1 MPIEPAELAK
11 TANEPVLQSAV
22 AMKNILTRKK
32 LTVTIAGLA
41 ALAGGLIAYWTLPS
55 YGGTIEPLTAD
66 QKQLANSLRG
76 HIKTLSSDIGAR
88 SLTKNPGGLERAAT
102 YVEENF
108 SAAGFKPAR
117 QTFSVSGYFNDGL
130 WGATHATQSTA
141 NIVAEIPGT
150 TKASEIIIIGA
161 HYDAVQ
167 DCPGANDN
175 GSGVAAMLEIAK
187 TLAKEKFP
195 RTIRF
200 VAFTN
205 EEPPFFRSDDMGSY
219 RYAKACKE
227 RADNIVAM
235 LSLETIGY
243 YSEKPDSQ
251 RFPVEALAMLYP
263 KTGNFLTFIGKLD
276 SRTLLTK
283 CAASFIAAAKFP
295 TQTLAAPA
303 DLSGVDFSDQLSFWR
318 LGYPGIMVT
327 DTAPYRYP
335 HYHTAEDTADKINYD
350 CLARVTDGL
359 KKVVRDLANE

>member
-1 MPIEPAELAK
+1 MQNLK
-11 TANEPVLQSAV
+11 
-22 AMKNILTRKK
+22 KK
-32 LTVTIAGLA
+32 LAITIAGLT
-41 ALAGGLIAYWTLPS
+41 ALAGCFIAYWTLPS

-66 QKQLANSLRG
+66 QKQLASRLRA
-76 HIKTLSSDIGAR
+76 HIKMLSSDIGAR

-102 YVEENF
+102 YIEENF

-117 QTFSVSGYFNDGL
+117 QTYSVSGYFNDGL

-141 NIVAEIPGT
+141 NIIVAIPGT
-150 TKASEIIIIGA
+150 NIGANSGTNLESIKASDKSSEIIVIGA

-187 TLAKEKFP
+187 ALAKEKFP

-227 RADNIVAM
+227 RGDNIVAM

-243 YSEKPDSQ
+243 YSDKPDSQ
-251 RFPVEALAMLYP
+251 RFPVAALAMLYP
-263 KTGNFLTFIGKLD
+263 KTGNFLTFIGNLD
-276 SRTLLTK
+276 SRNLLTK
-283 CAASFIAAAKFP
+283 CADSFIAAAKFP
-295 TQTLAAPA
+295 TQTLAAPPE
-303 DLSGVDFSDQLSFWR
+303 LSGVDFSDQLSFWR
-318 LGYPGIMVT
+318 VGYPGIMVT

-335 HYHTAEDTADKINYD
+335 HYHTNEDTADKINYD

-359 KKVVRDLANE
+359 KKVVRDLASK

>member
-1 MPIEPAELAK
+1 
-11 TANEPVLQSAV
+11 
-22 AMKNILTRKK
+22 MKNILTRKK
-32 LTVTIAGLA
+32 LAITIAGLT
-41 ALAGGLIAYWTLPS
+41 ALAGCFIAYWNLPT
-55 YGGTIEPLTAD
+55 YGGIIEPLTSE
-66 QKQLANSLRG
+66 QKQLESQLRA
-76 HIKTLSSDIGAR
+76 HIKMLSSDIGAR
-88 SLTKNPGGLERAAT
+88 SLTKSPGGLERAAI
-102 YVEENF
+102 YIEENF
-108 SAAGFKPAR
+108 SAAGFKPSR

-141 NIVAEIPGT
+141 NIIAEIPGT
-150 TKASEIIIIGA
+150 TKASEIIVIGA

-175 GSGVAAMLEIAK
+175 GSGVAALLEIAK
-187 TLAKEKFP
+187 DLAKDLAKNKFP

-219 RYAKACKE
+219 RYAKVCKE
-227 RADNIVAM
+227 RGDNIVAM

-243 YSEKPDSQ
+243 YSDKPDSQ
-251 RFPVEALAMLYP
+251 RFPVAALAMLYP

-283 CAASFIAAAKFP
+283 CASSFIAAAKFP
-295 TQTLAAPA
+295 TQTLAAPPE
-303 DLSGVDFSDQLSFWR
+303 LSGVDFSDQLSFWR
-318 LGYPGIMVT
+318 VGYPGIMVT

-335 HYHTAEDTADKINYD
+335 HYHTNEDTADKINYD

-359 KKVVRDLANE
+359 KTVVRDLAK

>member
-1 MPIEPAELAK
+1 
-11 TANEPVLQSAV
+11 
-22 AMKNILTRKK
+22 
-32 LTVTIAGLA
+32 
-41 ALAGGLIAYWTLPS
+41 
-55 YGGTIEPLTAD
+55 
-66 QKQLANSLRG
+66 
-76 HIKTLSSDIGAR
+76 
-88 SLTKNPGGLERAAT
+88 
-102 YVEENF
+102 
-108 SAAGFKPAR
+108 
-117 QTFSVSGYFNDGL
+117 
-130 WGATHATQSTA
+130 
-141 NIVAEIPGT
+141 
-150 TKASEIIIIGA
+150 
-161 HYDAVQ
+161 
-167 DCPGANDN
+167 
-175 GSGVAAMLEIAK
+175 
-187 TLAKEKFP
+187 
-195 RTIRF
+195 
-200 VAFTN
+200 
-205 EEPPFFRSDDMGSY
+205 MGSY

-359 KKVVRDLANE
+359 KKVVRDLASD